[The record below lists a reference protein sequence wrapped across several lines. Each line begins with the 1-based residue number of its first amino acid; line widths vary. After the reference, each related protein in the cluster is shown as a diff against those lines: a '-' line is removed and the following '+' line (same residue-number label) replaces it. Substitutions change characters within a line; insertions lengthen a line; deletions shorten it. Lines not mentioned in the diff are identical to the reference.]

1 MSNVCFQTCYY
12 FTDSIGEYHD
22 IAMSLCGELKNGKVP
37 LGKFIYSIK
46 HLKISRSFQN
56 NVWYK
61 KAFHFQ
67 APPFV
72 NPKGLYLGF
81 TLKHQLYYT
90 ELYKLSPD
98 VIFHMVNF
106 HEPWDSIGKCFFM
119 LEKLLS
125 LSFY

>member
-1 MSNVCFQTCYY
+1 MFGT
-12 FTDSIGEYHD
+12 
-22 IAMSLCGELKNGKVP
+22 
-37 LGKFIYSIK
+37 
-46 HLKISRSFQN
+46 
-56 NVWYK
+56 K

-72 NPKGLYLGF
+72 SPKGLYLGF
-81 TLKHQLYYT
+81 TLKHPLYYT

>member
-1 MSNVCFQTCYY
+1 MFGTKKP
-12 FTDSIGEYHD
+12 SIF
-22 IAMSLCGELKNGKVP
+22 KP
-37 LGKFIYSIK
+37 L
-46 HLKISRSFQN
+46 HLWTPRAYIN
-56 NVWYK
+56 
-61 KAFHFQ
+61 
-67 APPFV
+67 
-72 NPKGLYLGF
+72 LGF

>member
-1 MSNVCFQTCYY
+1 MFGT
-12 FTDSIGEYHD
+12 
-22 IAMSLCGELKNGKVP
+22 
-37 LGKFIYSIK
+37 
-46 HLKISRSFQN
+46 
-56 NVWYK
+56 K

-81 TLKHQLYYT
+81 TLKHPLYYT

-106 HEPWDSIGKCFFM
+106 HEP
-119 LEKLLS
+119 
-125 LSFY
+125 